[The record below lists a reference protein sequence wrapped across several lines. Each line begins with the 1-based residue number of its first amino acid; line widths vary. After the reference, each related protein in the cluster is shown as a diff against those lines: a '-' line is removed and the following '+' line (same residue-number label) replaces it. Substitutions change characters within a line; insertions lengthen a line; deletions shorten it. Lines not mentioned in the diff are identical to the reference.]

1 MHPMLNIA
9 TRAARA
15 AGDIILRNI
24 DKLDRLTIEVKG
36 ENDFVTKVDRKAEEV
51 ILDALHQAYP
61 DHGIIAE
68 ESGRFNQ
75 DSPYQ
80 WIIDPLDGTTN
91 FLHGFPQY
99 AVSIGLQHKGRMEV
113 GVVYDPHKNE
123 LFSAARGEGAQ
134 LNGRRLRVTP
144 RNGLNNAL
152 IGTGFPFKQPQ
163 YLDTYL
169 ASFKAVHPK
178 VAGIRRA
185 GSAALDLAYVAAGRL
200 DGFWEIGLNSWDMAA
215 GVLLVREAGGIVTDF
230 SGKGDYLQTGNVIAA
245 ASKVYPALYDTIKP
259 HLLDE
264 LK

>member
-1 MHPMLNIA
+1 MHPMLTIA

-24 DKLDRLTIEVKG
+24 DKLDRLTIEVKAD
-36 ENDFVTKVDRKAEEV
+36 NDFVTKVDRKAEEV
-51 ILDALHQAYP
+51 ILNTLQQAYP
-61 DHGIIAE
+61 THGIIAE
-68 ESGRFNQ
+68 ESGTHNE
-75 DSPYQ
+75 DSEYQ

-113 GVVYDPHKNE
+113 GVIFDPIKNE
-123 LFSAARGEGAQ
+123 LFTAARGDGAQ

-144 RNGLNNAL
+144 RKGLAHSL

-200 DGFWEIGLNSWDMAA
+200 DGFWEIGLNNWDMAA

-230 SGKGDYLQTGNVIAA
+230 SGEGNYLETGNVVAA
-245 ASKVYPALYDTIKP
+245 ASKVYPELYKTIKP
-259 HLLDE
+259 HLIDE

>member
-1 MHPMLNIA
+1 MHPMLTIA

-24 DKLDRLTIEVKG
+24 DKLDRITVEVKA
-36 ENDFVTKVDRKAEEV
+36 ENDYVSKVDRKAEEV
-51 ILDALHQAYP
+51 ILETLQQAYP
-61 DHGIIAE
+61 AHGIIAE
-68 ESGRFNQ
+68 ESGTFNE
-75 DSPYQ
+75 DSEYQ

-113 GVVYDPHKNE
+113 GVVFDPVKNE
-123 LFSAARGEGAQ
+123 LFTAARGDGAQ
-134 LNGRRLRVTP
+134 LNGRRLRVSQ
-144 RNGLNNAL
+144 RLGLKNTL
-152 IGTGFPFKQPQ
+152 IGTGFPFKQPE

-200 DGFWEIGLNSWDMAA
+200 DGFWEIGLNNWDMAA

-230 SGKGDYLQTGNVIAA
+230 SGKGDYLQTGNVVAA
-245 ASKVYPALYDTIKP
+245 ASKVYPALYETIKP
-259 HLLDE
+259 HLIDE

>member
-1 MHPMLNIA
+1 MHPMLTIA

-24 DKLDRLTIEVKG
+24 DKLDRLTIEVKAD
-36 ENDFVTKVDRKAEEV
+36 NDFVTKVDRKAEEV
-51 ILDALHQAYP
+51 ILNTLQQAYP
-61 DHGIIAE
+61 THGIIAE
-68 ESGRFNQ
+68 ESGTYNE
-75 DSPYQ
+75 DSEYQ

-113 GVVYDPHKNE
+113 AVVFDPVKNE
-123 LFSAARGEGAQ
+123 LFTAARGDGAQ
-134 LNGRRLRVTP
+134 LNGRRIRVTP
-144 RNGLNNAL
+144 RKGLANSL

-169 ASFKAVHPK
+169 DSFKAVHPK

-200 DGFWEIGLNSWDMAA
+200 DGFWEIGLQNWDMAA

-230 SGKGDYLQTGNVIAA
+230 SGEGNYLETGNVIAA
-245 ASKVYPALYDTIKP
+245 ASKVYPELYETIKP
-259 HLLDE
+259 HLIDE